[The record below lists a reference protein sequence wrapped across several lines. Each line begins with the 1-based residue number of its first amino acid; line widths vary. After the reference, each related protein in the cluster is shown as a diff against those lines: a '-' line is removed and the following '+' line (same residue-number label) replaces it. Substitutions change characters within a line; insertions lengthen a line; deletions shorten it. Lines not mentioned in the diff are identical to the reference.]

1 MMNKGL
7 LNKYFRKFGFEVHGT
22 GYLQSVNKGSFKD
35 DPFKVQKEIIENCST
50 IFDIG
55 ANRGEITSKYTEL
68 FPEAT
73 IFAFEPFPDSFK
85 ILESE
90 FSTNKRIECFQKAL
104 GAVNTKSN
112 LFVNRNVDTNSLLS
126 PIKMG
131 LSSDQQV
138 KNVGV
143 MEVEV
148 CTIDEFC
155 RNRCIDTIDILKLD
169 IQGSE
174 LSALRGASG
183 FLRDKRIKLI
193 YTETYFKKQ
202 YENQPLFHDLSKFLE
217 QYGYYLQD
225 FYNPIYG
232 KGDLVWCD
240 VIFK

>member
-1 MMNKGL
+1 
-7 LNKYFRKFGFEVHGT
+7 
-22 GYLQSVNKGSFKD
+22 
-35 DPFKVQKEIIENCST
+35 
-50 IFDIG
+50 
-55 ANRGEITSKYTEL
+55 
-68 FPEAT
+68 
-73 IFAFEPFPDSFK
+73 
-85 ILESE
+85 
-90 FSTNKRIECFQKAL
+90 
-104 GAVNTKSN
+104 
-112 LFVNRNVDTNSLLS
+112 
-126 PIKMG
+126 
-131 LSSDQQV
+131 
-138 KNVGV
+138 